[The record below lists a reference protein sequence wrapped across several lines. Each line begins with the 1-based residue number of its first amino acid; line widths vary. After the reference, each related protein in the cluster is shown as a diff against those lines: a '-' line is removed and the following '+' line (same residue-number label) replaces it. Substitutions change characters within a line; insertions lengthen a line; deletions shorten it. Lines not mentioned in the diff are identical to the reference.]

1 MLFKKY
7 KSQVIKVYN
16 PLEGIY
22 TVELAPER
30 GKYRY
35 KPGQFLHLAI
45 DEDYDG
51 VGQWPDSRC
60 FSMQSSPEERTIRI
74 TYAVKGKFTTSM
86 RDFLEPGKEVWLK
99 MPYGD
104 LFTQP
109 HSKDQTIFIAGGTG
123 VTPFLSLFGHS
134 VFEAYTNPHIY
145 LGFKSRSF
153 NIYETELADM
163 ANQSKSIR
171 YFYEDE
177 DGVIDIEG
185 IYTENGVGKDYYISG
200 PPIMISTFREKLI
213 DRGVD
218 PENIKTDD
226 WE

>member
-1 MLFKKY
+1 M
-7 KSQVIKVYN
+7 IKVEN
-16 PLEGIY
+16 PLTGIY
-22 TVELAPER
+22 TVEFAPER
-30 GKYRY
+30 GKYRF

-60 FSMQSSPEERTIRI
+60 FSMQSSPAESTIRI

-86 RDFLEPGKEVWLK
+86 CDFLEPGKEVWLK

-109 HSKDQTIFIAGGTG
+109 HFKDHTIFIAGGTG

-134 VFEAYTNPHIY
+134 DFEEYNHPHIY
-145 LGFKSRSF
+145 LGFKSRAF
-153 NIYETELADM
+153 NIYEAELDNIK
-163 ANQSKSIR
+163 NQSPSIR
-171 YFYEDE
+171 YYYEDQ
-177 DGVIDIEG
+177 DGVIDIDG
-185 IYTENGVGKDYYISG
+185 IHVENGKGRDYYISG
-200 PPIMISTFREKLI
+200 PPIMITTFREKLI
-213 DRGVD
+213 SHGVD
-218 PENIKTDD
+218 PANIKTDD